1 MDFEDF
7 ERKITGRTR
16 LFLLCNPQ
24 NPGGRAWDK
33 ETLIR
38 VAEICYKHGI
48 LVISDEIHSD
58 MALNGHTHTPFA
70 TVSELAEQNSITYM
84 APSKTFNM
92 AGLISSS
99 YIVPNPVIRK
109 KFSEFLEN
117 SELANGNIFA
127 YIAAKAA
134 YENGAD
140 WLKQLLDYIQGN
152 VDYVIGFIN
161 ENIPQIKPMV
171 PEASF
176 LIWLD
181 CCGLNMDTNQLQDF
195 MVKKAKLGLNKGTTF
210 GPGGDKHLRLNV
222 GCPRSVLEEAMDCL
236 KKAVDEL
243 V

>member
-1 MDFEDF
+1 MNGRFEMDFDDF

-24 NPGGRAWDK
+24 NPGGRTWDK

-38 VAEICYKHGI
+38 IAEICYKHGI

-58 MALNGHTHTPFA
+58 MALPGNMHTPFA

-99 YIVPNPVIRK
+99 YIIPNVIIRK

-134 YENGAD
+134 YQNGAE
-140 WLKQLLDYIQGN
+140 WLKQLFDYIQGN
-152 VDYVIGFIN
+152 VDFVVEFLKQHRHQQHDRGEDPATEGDRTRPENLQRAIG
-161 ENIPQIKPMV
+161 
-171 PEASF
+171 
-176 LIWLD
+176 D
-181 CCGLNMDTNQLQDF
+181 R
-195 MVKKAKLGLNKGTTF
+195 
-210 GPGGDKHLRLNV
+210 PGATL
-222 GCPRSVLEEAMDCL
+222 PRRSQPDRPG
-236 KKAVDEL
+236 
-243 V
+243 